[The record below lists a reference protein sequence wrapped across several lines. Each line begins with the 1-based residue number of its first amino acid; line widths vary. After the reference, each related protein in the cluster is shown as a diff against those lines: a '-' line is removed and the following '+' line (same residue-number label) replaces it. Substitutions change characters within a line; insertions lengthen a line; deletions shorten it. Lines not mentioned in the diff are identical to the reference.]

1 VSQTRQ
7 GRKLTIEQE
16 PFLVARSLATNYSN
30 GSVIQTH
37 THPWHQL
44 LYASSG
50 AMTVSAEQ
58 SCWMIPPG
66 KAVLI
71 PAGFQHSIRMWGK
84 VDMRSLYFPPSVEV
98 AGQCRVL
105 SVTPLLK
112 ELILR
117 VVDMVALDS
126 REPAHTRLIA
136 LLLDEIHAPPAAP
149 LMLPI
154 PVDARARALAHY
166 VLASPSANETL
177 DQLSRQYGASR
188 RTLERLYRQETG
200 LSFGMWRQKVRMLD
214 SIRQLAEGTSVTTA
228 ALDSGY
234 ESVSAFIAAFKRTF
248 GRTPGQF

>member
-1 VSQTRQ
+1 M
-7 GRKLTIEQE
+7 EQE
-16 PFLVARSLATNYSN
+16 PFLIARSLATNYSN
-30 GSVIQTH
+30 GFVIQPH

-44 LYASSG
+44 LYASTG

-71 PAGFQHSIRMWGK
+71 PAGFRHSIRMWGI
-84 VDMRSLYFPPSVEV
+84 VDMRSLYFPPTIEI
-98 AGQCRVL
+98 AGECRVL

-112 ELILR
+112 ALILR
-117 VVDMVALDS
+117 VVELVALDS
-126 REPAHTRLIA
+126 RQPAHNRLIA
-136 LLLDEIHAPPAAP
+136 PLLDEIHTPPSAP

-154 PVDARARALAHY
+154 PVDPRAHAVAQY
-166 VLASPSANETL
+166 VLACPYAGETL

-188 RTLERLYRQETG
+188 RTLERLYRDETG

-214 SIRQLAEGTSVTTA
+214 SIRQLAEGKSVTNA

-234 ESVSAFIAAFKRTF
+234 TSVSAFIAAFKRTF
-248 GRTPGQF
+248 GCTPGQLDGHL